1 MQPHIKEIE
10 DELAKQ
16 RKKCRG
22 LEEKEN
28 EKLCL
33 KYSWKEVIVKNQE
46 IKGYEVGHS

>member
-1 MQPHIKEIE
+1 MKMQSHIKETK

-28 EKLCL
+28 EKITL
-33 KYSWKEVIVKNQE
+33 KIFMERSYCQK
-46 IKGYEVGHS
+46 